1 MAAFGSQDKGEHA
14 KVCIFCAIASGK
26 VPSKKVYEDSDSIA
40 FLDINPRSPGMTIV
54 APKKHYEDLGDDPVE
69 SLKVFQAAEVL
80 SQMIRQALNPKSVE
94 LGIIPSEEVPHF
106 HIRLYP
112 VYGDE
117 KPISESAP
125 MKMEEAQLDE
135 IAEKIKS
142 VKVDLFGPAKVE
154 EEKPAEREWSAED
167 AKYVRHQIEET

>member
-1 MAAFGSQDKGEHA
+1 MPTLGSNINEGQG
-14 KVCIFCAIASGK
+14 KVCIFCAIANGK
-26 VPSKKVYEDSDSIA
+26 VPSKKVYEDDDSIA

-54 APKKHYEDLGDDPVE
+54 VPKKHYEDLGNDPVE
-69 SLKVFQAAEVL
+69 SLKVFQTAETV
-80 SQMIRQALNPKSVE
+80 SQMIKQALNPKFIE
-94 LGIIPSEEVPHF
+94 LGIIQSEEVPHF

-112 VYGDE
+112 IYGDE

-125 MKMEEAQLDE
+125 VKMEEAQLDE

-154 EEKPAEREWSAED
+154 EEKPAEREWSADD
-167 AKYVRHQIEET
+167 AKYVRNQIDET

>member
-1 MAAFGSQDKGEHA
+1 MPTLGSTGPESQA
-14 KVCIFCAIASGK
+14 KVCIFCAIANSK
-26 VPSKKVYEDSDSIA
+26 VPSKKVYEDGDSIA

-54 APKKHYEDLGDDPVE
+54 APKRHYEDLSEDPVE
-69 SLKVFQAAEVL
+69 SLKVFQAAEVV

-112 VYGDE
+112 VYADE
-117 KPISESAP
+117 KPISEGAP
-125 MKMEEAQLDE
+125 VKMEEAQLDE

-154 EEKPAEREWSAED
+154 EEKPAERGWSAED
-167 AKYVRHQIEET
+167 AKYVRNQLEET